1 MHIALW
7 NIRGHAEVKA
17 FKGQVNVTIFNPA
30 GGKAMEYKGTP
41 VSNGIACGEA
51 FIYTPFKPV
60 IVERTIESG
69 EREAALSQYS
79 ELKAKTQTELEAI
92 VERMKQIDEDKAE
105 IFIAHCGIL
114 NDVAMDEEIQELITD
129 SLMAPECAVDVIY
142 EKYIQVLSSLDDPI
156 LKERADDIKDVKRR
170 MMRIWFNVE
179 SLNLADMDRPSII
192 FAHDLLPSDTATLN
206 RDMALAIVA
215 EVGGS
220 TSHSA
225 ILARSY
231 GIPAVLGVEGI
242 MSAVEQG
249 AEVIVDAVEGII
261 ITEPAD
267 GQKAEYA
274 EKREQYTKYM
284 NEVKKY
290 IDIEPVMKD
299 GKRVNV
305 CLNIGSAEEGE
316 LAGEKYTDGVGL
328 FRSEFLYMEGS
339 ELPDEETQYNSY
351 KKAAETFGGREVIL
365 RTLDIGGDKTLEAME
380 LPKED
385 NPFLGL
391 RALRLCFEKKDIFK
405 TQLRAALR
413 AGVYGNLSIM
423 LPMVGSVDDIRRARE
438 IINEAKAE
446 LKAEGVEYND
456 GIRVGIM
463 VEIPSIALAAD
474 LAAKEVDF
482 ASIGTNDLC
491 QYLTAVDRLNPRVG
505 QYYQSYHPSM
515 FRLIGHVCDCFAKE
529 GKPVSVCGEMGGDSL
544 AAPALIGL
552 GVNKL
557 SMGISSVAQV
567 KMVIASLTQAKAKE
581 IADRVREMATAAEIE
596 AYLKNEQKLLTL

>member
-1 MHIALW
+1 
-7 NIRGHAEVKA
+7 
-17 FKGQVNVTIFNPA
+17 
-30 GGKAMEYKGTP
+30 MEYKGTP

-92 VERMKQIDEDKAE
+92 VEKMKQIDEDKAE

-179 SLNLADMDRPSII
+179 SLNLADMDKPSII

-267 GQKAEYA
+267 AQKAEYA
-274 EKREQYTKYM
+274 EKREQYVKYM
-284 NEVKKY
+284 DEVKKY

-423 LPMVGSVDDIRRARE
+423 LPMVGSVDDIRRAKE

-446 LKAEGVEYND
+446 LKAEGIEYND

-567 KMVIASLTQAKAKE
+567 KMVISSLTQAKAKE

-596 AYLKNEQKLLTL
+596 VYLKNEGKLLV

>member
-1 MHIALW
+1 
-7 NIRGHAEVKA
+7 
-17 FKGQVNVTIFNPA
+17 
-30 GGKAMEYKGTP
+30 MEYKGTP

-92 VERMKQIDEDKAE
+92 VEKMKQIDEDKAE

-179 SLNLADMDRPSII
+179 SLNLADMDKPSII

-267 GQKAEYA
+267 AQKAEYA
-274 EKREQYTKYM
+274 EKREQYVKYM
-284 NEVKKY
+284 DEVKKY

-423 LPMVGSVDDIRRARE
+423 LPMVGSVDDIRRAKE

-446 LKAEGVEYND
+446 LKAEGIEYND

-567 KMVIASLTQAKAKE
+567 KMVISSLTQAKAKE

-596 AYLKNEQKLLTL
+596 AYLKNEGKLLV